1 VSEYPTGVRAEEH
14 DHLVSFYDGEAGL
27 IDALTGFFVGGLEQG
42 AAAVVVATDGH
53 RRALEQ
59 ALSGRGFSLD
69 ELRASGRYQSFDA
82 RQTLDL
88 FMCDAAPDPAAFQAA
103 ISPIIATAAAAGRS
117 VRIFGEMV
125 ALLWDDGNVA
135 GAIELEAMWNDVRTQ
150 QAFTLYCA
158 YPMSALEGTADLG
171 DAKRV
176 CDAHSH
182 VSFLPEGLGSAP
194 PLANDDSAFVR
205 SFVPTLAAPR
215 AARQF
220 AAAALRALGEE
231 GLTHVAVLI
240 TSELATNAIA
250 HGRSPFTVTISPT
263 GSTIEIAVRDASA
276 RRPRLRRSDASHLGG
291 RGIALVASIAAD
303 WGTRTEPDGKAVW
316 ATLTRVSDPGSR
328 V

>member
-1 VSEYPTGVRAEEH
+1 MH
-14 DHLVSFYDGEAGL
+14 DHVVSFYDGDAGL
-27 IDALTGFFVGGLEQG
+27 IDALTGFFGGGLEQD
-42 AAAVVVATDGH
+42 AAAVVVATDRH

-59 ALSGRGFSLD
+59 ALTRRGFSLD
-69 ELRASGRYQSFDA
+69 EPRSRGLYQAFDA
-82 RQTLDL
+82 QEMLDL
-88 FMCDAAPDPAAFQAA
+88 FMQDGEPDPEAFDAA
-103 ISPIIATAAAAGRS
+103 ISPIITEAAARGRS

-125 ALLWDDGNVA
+125 ALLWEDDNVTA
-135 GAIELEAMWNDVRTQ
+135 AIDVEAMWNELRAQ
-150 QAFTLYCA
+150 HPFTLYCA
-158 YPMSALEGTADLG
+158 YPMSALEGTAVLG

-182 VSFLPEGLGSAP
+182 VSSLPTGNVTGLP
-194 PLANDDSAFVR
+194 RANDDNAFVR
-205 SFVPTLAAPR
+205 SFAPTLSAPR

-231 GLTHVAVLI
+231 ELTNGAALI

-276 RRPRLRRSDASHLGG
+276 RPPRLRQSDASRVGG

-316 ATLTRVSDPGSR
+316 ARLARVRDPESR
-328 V
+328 A